1 MIVEI
6 EERLLK
12 YIKECVKKNIE
23 GKSFFIIID
32 LLEQVFYMFKDS
44 VYEVLKNIMGKK
56 DIGNF

>member
-32 LLEQVFYMFKDS
+32 LLE
-44 VYEVLKNIMGKK
+44 
-56 DIGNF
+56 